1 MDQIK
6 ITPSNSMEKGNGSE
20 KGAAVA
26 ISTDEHGYKVEL
38 PREMSVWSAIGL
50 GLAIMACPYGL
61 STTISIALQN
71 GGPVSVLWG
80 WVFISLM
87 SICIALSLAE
97 ICSRF
102 PTSGGPYY
110 WSYMLASSRYNKPS
124 SYVVGWL
131 GLIGNWTVSLSIIYG
146 TAQLIIAIPPLW
158 HPEYQAESYQTYLL
172 FLAVLLICF
181 SANFLKQ
188 KHLDALNTFSI
199 YWTGGTVVVVL
210 ITVLS
215 MARNGRTSGAFAF
228 GGFQVNSGWV
238 PGWAWCVGLLQ
249 SAYVLT
255 GYGMVA
261 AMADEVAHPE
271 RDVPRGMVG
280 SVIAAAVVGLLYLI
294 PLLFVMTDL
303 EILLDAAQPVP
314 ILFQQATGTS
324 GATGLMVLIITIGLL
339 GGIGALTTSSRCC
352 YSFARDNG
360 MMGSKWWKVIWR
372 EYLPLNALILSSIVI
387 GLLGLISF
395 ESAAFSA
402 FTGVATITLGSS
414 YAGPILISLLRK
426 REPLEG
432 AAFRMPSW
440 LGFIVNIVCCCWI
453 LLSIVIFCM
462 PTALS
467 GLNADTMNYASVVF
481 VGFAS
486 ISFVYYIIYARKT
499 FDGPPA
505 ASHSSEE
512 KNSFESM

>member
-1 MDQIK
+1 M
-6 ITPSNSMEKGNGSE
+6 
-20 KGAAVA
+20 
-26 ISTDEHGYKVEL
+26 
-38 PREMSVWSAIGL
+38 
-50 GLAIMACPYGL
+50 
-61 STTISIALQN
+61 
-71 GGPVSVLWG
+71 SVLWG
-80 WVFISLM
+80 WVFISIM

-110 WSYMLASSRYNKPS
+110 WSYMLASPKYNKVS

-131 GLIGNWTVSLSIIYG
+131 GMIGNWTVSLSIIYG

-158 HPEYQAESYQTYLL
+158 HPEFEAEAYQTYLI
-172 FLAVLLICF
+172 FLGVLLICF

-199 YWTGGTVVVVL
+199 YWTGASVIIVL
-210 ITVLS
+210 VTVLA
-215 MARNGRTSGAFAF
+215 MARNGRASGAFVF
-228 GGFQVNSGWV
+228 GGFEESSGWV
-238 PGWAWCVGLLQ
+238 PGWAWFVGLLQ

-261 AMADEVAHPE
+261 AMADEVANPE
-271 RDVPRGMVG
+271 ISVPRGMVG
-280 SVIAAAVVGLLYLI
+280 SVIAAAITGLLYLI

-303 EILLDAAQPVP
+303 PTLLNADQPIP

-324 GATGLMVLIITIGLL
+324 GATGLMVLIITIGVL

-360 MMGSKWWKVIWR
+360 IMGSKWWKLIWR
-372 EYLPLNALILSSIVI
+372 EYLPLNALILSSLVI
-387 GLLGLISF
+387 ALLGLISF

-402 FTGVATITLGSS
+402 FTGVATITLGAS

-426 REPLEG
+426 REPLAG
-432 AAFRMPSW
+432 AVFRMPSS
-440 LGFIVNIVCCCWI
+440 LGFIVNTICCCWI

-486 ISFVYYIIYARKT
+486 ISFVYYIVYARKT

-505 ASHSSEE
+505 ASHGSVE
-512 KNSFESM
+512 KSQSVDKL